1 MLAAVKINGNVF
13 EFASEELQQD
23 KELRKLAE
31 KK

>member
-1 MLAAVKINGNVF
+1 MLAAVKINGNAF